1 MGITAVNGRP
11 VFFGTRQPF
20 STSAELSLNL
30 RLYLAAKGMIDVVGS
45 LCGIVLCAPLWG
57 LIALAIK
64 WDSPGPV
71 IFRQKRPGQW
81 GIPFDILK
89 FRTMR
94 EDAEAH
100 LDQVL
105 ADNPEPDGSLIRV
118 KDDPRVTRIGRFLRA
133 TSLDETPQFINV
145 LRGEMSLV
153 GPRPISRP
161 IPDPR
166 GLQRL
171 AARPGMTGMWQVH
184 GRKDTNCQFM
194 LQQDMEYLNRRCLT
208 LDFALM
214 AATFGTLLKAR
225 GAR

>member
-1 MGITAVNGRP
+1 M
-11 VFFGTRQPF
+11 RQ
-20 STSAELSLNL
+20 
-30 RLYLAAKGMIDVVGS
+30 
-45 LCGIVLCAPLWG
+45 
-57 LIALAIK
+57 
-64 WDSPGPV
+64 
-71 IFRQKRPGQW
+71 
-81 GIPFDILK
+81 
-89 FRTMR
+89 
-94 EDAEAH
+94 DAENQ
-100 LDQVL
+100 LDEIL
-105 ADNPEPDGSLIRV
+105 AQNPEPDGSLIRV

-184 GRKDTNCQFM
+184 GRKDTDCQFM
-194 LQQDMEYLNRRCLT
+194 LQQDMEYLNRRCLS
-208 LDFALM
+208 LDLGLI

>member
-1 MGITAVNGRP
+1 MGDMAINGRGAI
-11 VFFGTRQPF
+11 FGAPRPLVRVP
-20 STSAELSLNL
+20 ELDLNM
-30 RLYLAAKGMIDVVGS
+30 RVYLALKGMVDVIGS

-57 LIALAIK
+57 LIALAIRH
-64 WDSPGPV
+64 DSPGPV
-71 IFRQKRPGQW
+71 IFRQQRPGQW

-94 EDAEAH
+94 QDAETN
-100 LDQVL
+100 LEQIL
-105 ADNPEPDGSLIRV
+105 AENPEPDNSLIRV
-118 KDDPRVTRIGRFLRA
+118 KNDPRVTRIGRFLRA

-171 AARPGMTGMWQVH
+171 AARPGMTGLWQVN
-184 GRKDTNCQFM
+184 GRKDTDCKFM
-194 LQQDMEYLNRRCLT
+194 LEQDMHYLNRRCLT
-208 LDFALM
+208 LDLSLLG
-214 AATFGTLLKAR
+214 ATVGTLLKAR

>member
-1 MGITAVNGRP
+1 MGITAINGRP
-11 VFFGTRQPF
+11 VVFGPPRRF
-20 STSAELSLNL
+20 SASPELTLNL
-30 RLYLAAKGMIDVVGS
+30 RFYLAVKGMIDVFGS

-71 IFRQKRPGQW
+71 IFQQKRPGQW
-81 GIPFDILK
+81 GVPFDILK

-94 EDAEAH
+94 QDAENQ
-100 LDQVL
+100 LDEIL
-105 ADNPEPDGSLIRV
+105 AQNPEPDGSLIRV

-184 GRKDTNCQFM
+184 GRKDTDCQFM
-194 LQQDMEYLNRRCLT
+194 LQQDMEYLNRRCLS
-208 LDFALM
+208 LDLGLI

>member
-1 MGITAVNGRP
+1 MGITAINGRP
-11 VFFGTRQPF
+11 AIFGTRPPF
-20 STSAELSLNL
+20 IRSTELSFNL
-30 RLYLAAKGMIDVVGS
+30 RLYLAVKGMVDVVGS

-57 LIALAIK
+57 LIALAIR
-64 WDSPGPV
+64 WDSPGPI

-81 GIPFDILK
+81 GIPFGILK

-94 EDAEAH
+94 QDAEDQ
-100 LDQVL
+100 LDQIL
-105 ADNPEPDGSLIRV
+105 AQNPEPDNSLIRV

-184 GRKDTNCQFM
+184 GRKDTDCQFM

-208 LDFALM
+208 LDLALLG
-214 AATFGTLLKAR
+214 ATVGTLLKAR